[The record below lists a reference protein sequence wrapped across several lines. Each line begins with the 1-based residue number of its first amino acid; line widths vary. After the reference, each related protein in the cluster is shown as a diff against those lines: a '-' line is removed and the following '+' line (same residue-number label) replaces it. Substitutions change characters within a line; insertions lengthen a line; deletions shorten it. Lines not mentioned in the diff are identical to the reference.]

1 MGLLCYLSKCRLL
14 VAELNRMHPPLPS
27 GTGRK
32 GVFMLM
38 AYRLTSSLS
47 FRTRC
52 GGILAVL
59 VTTLCVAPEHA
70 AQAQG
75 MGMHNNPHAS
85 EPKVQQAPPPSLPG
99 SKPASHTP
107 VPPPDKSLADMQPND
122 ALFDAINRG
131 DVPAARDALSRGA
144 QLEARNVLGMTPLEL
159 SVDLGRNEISFLL
172 LSMRPPP
179 DSAAVISGPAP
190 KPVATA
196 GKGTRSKGSKS
207 HHEDSAAISAT
218 QPKQASAN
226 ETGFLGF
233 NR

>member
-1 MGLLCYLSKCRLL
+1 
-14 VAELNRMHPPLPS
+14 MHPRLPP
-27 GTGRK
+27 GTARE
-32 GVFMLM
+32 GVFILM
-38 AYRLTSSLS
+38 AYRLISSLS
-47 FRTRC
+47 LRARC
-52 GGILAVL
+52 GGIPGALGAALLMTSLGAV
-59 VTTLCVAPEHA
+59 PEHA
-70 AQAQG
+70 AQAQM
-75 MGMHNNPHAS
+75 MGMHNNPHAT
-85 EPKVQQAPPPSLPG
+85 EPKGQQAPPPSLPG

-179 DSAAVISGPAP
+179 DSSAVISGPAP
-190 KPVATA
+190 KPVTTA
-196 GKGTRSKGSKS
+196 SKTTKIKGSKS
-207 HHEDSAAISAT
+207 HHEDSAAISTT
-218 QPKQASAN
+218 QPKEASAN